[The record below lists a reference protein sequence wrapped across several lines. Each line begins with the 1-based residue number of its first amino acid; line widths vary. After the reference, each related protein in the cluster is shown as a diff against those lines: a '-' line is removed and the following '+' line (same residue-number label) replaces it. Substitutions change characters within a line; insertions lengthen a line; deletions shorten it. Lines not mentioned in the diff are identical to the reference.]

1 MSKQYF
7 VYILSSRNKALYI
20 GMTNNLERRVWQHK
34 NGQGS
39 SHTKKY
45 NINQLVYFEATS
57 DVKSAISREKVL
69 KGWKRDKKLELIR
82 DFNPDWKDLS
92 SDWLI

>member
-1 MSKQYF
+1 MS
-7 VYILSSRNKALYI
+7 STNKALYI

-45 NINQLVYFEATS
+45 QIDKLVYFEETS
-57 DVKSAISREKVL
+57 DVKSAIAREKVL
-69 KGWKRDKKLELIR
+69 KGWKRDKKISLIIG
-82 DFNPDWKDLS
+82 FNPTWKDLS
-92 SDWLI
+92 TEWDI